1 MEPISQVAVL
11 TAASILAAAAAFAL
25 NWFFLRAA
33 LHLMQPAGAT
43 SARKLSASKVLPGP
57 GHPDLVQATRAIAR
71 QFDAH
76 R

>member
-43 SARKLSASKVLPGP
+43 PARKLSASNVLP